1 MQRVVSDTPPMTR
14 TPAALIGSIRWNVW
28 GPPSLAVALVAALI
42 CLAAANVVVRANW
55 NEVVDGILWVD
66 RADAVTALEIAPG
79 EAGETAGIQVGD
91 LLLAIDD
98 ALVDST
104 ADVVAH
110 LHSGRVDAPLT
121 YTLLR
126 LGEEQMLE
134 VSLQPVLAGQT
145 QIYFVL
151 VGIGVFTLLVGTSVR
166 LRRPGKQ
173 ATLHFFWLTVAF
185 FGVFAFSFS
194 GRLDWLD
201 WIFYWAD
208 AISILVLA
216 PMFVHFALVFPERAP
231 GWIQERLGRLMLP
244 IVYAPA
250 VVLGLTQ
257 AVVLAGDATNGMFTT
272 RVEAVERLEFG
283 YLASCVVVGLALMIL
298 TLRRVPSVTS
308 KRQLR
313 WIVWGAVLGGLPFA
327 LGYAFP
333 WALGFN
339 SAPLELT
346 AIPLSLIPL
355 AFASAIV
362 QYRLRDV
369 EVIIK
374 RGLVYTAAVSAMVAI
389 YFVLSNLASAMF
401 LHEGDEHDSII
412 ALLATAV
419 VVLVA
424 SPVKNAIQSM
434 LDRAYYRDRYDYRRA
449 LVEFARDLNSDLDL
463 NRLAERLVNRVTETL
478 AIEHTVL
485 MLSPPEAAGAF
496 TPFHASGLVDA
507 ADWPSLER
515 ASSIGAR
522 LVGHHTVMLDDP
534 ASARRHPDTEV
545 ASWRERGIHYFVPCI
560 SEEGTIAV
568 LALGG
573 KPSGEPLSS
582 EDVALLSAVAG
593 QVATAIENGRLYTQL
608 QVKAAEV
615 DRIREFNENIVES
628 LNDGLVVLDLDD
640 RVVRWNAALERLYGV
655 THETAVGERLTDL
668 FDAAFTDRL
677 SQARGDQPDGTAL
690 YRVPLVS
697 RHEEEAHRLL
707 LNVALAPLRNPEGDT
722 SGTMIILEDITARVQ
737 LEEQLQLSDKM
748 ASIGLLAAGVAHEV
762 NTPLTGISSFTQLLL
777 ESTEPDDPRTPLLEK
792 IERQTFR
799 AAKIVNGLLNLARP
813 GGSDAAGPVDVNV
826 VINDVMVLLEHQLKT
841 ANIQIRRQLSA
852 APTVVQGIEFKLQQV
867 FLNLFLNARDA
878 MPTGGWLSVTSHV
891 EDGQAVIEVA
901 DTGTGISG
909 DAVTR
914 IYDPFFTTKAVGQGT
929 GLGLSITYGV
939 IQEHHGSIEC
949 KSEADEGT
957 RFIVTLPLPPR
968 QARANAHA

>member
-1 MQRVVSDTPPMTR
+1 MTR
-14 TPAALIGSIRWNVW
+14 TPAALIDRSRWKIW

-55 NEVVDGILWVD
+55 NEVVDGVLWVD
-66 RADAVTALEIAPG
+66 RPGGVTALEIGPG
-79 EAGETAGIQVGD
+79 EAGEAAGVQTGD
-91 LLLAIDD
+91 LLLAIDGRP
-98 ALVDST
+98 VDSA

-110 LHSGRVDAPLT
+110 LHGGQVDAPLT
-121 YTLLR
+121 YMLLR
-126 LGEEQMLE
+126 FGEQQLLE
-134 VSLQPVLAGQT
+134 VPLQPVPTGQT

-151 VGIGVFTLLVGTSVR
+151 VGIGVFTLLVGASVR

-173 ATLHFFWLTVAF
+173 ATLHFFWLSVAF

-194 GRLDWLD
+194 GRLDRLD
-201 WIFYWAD
+201 WVFYTAD

-244 IVYAPA
+244 VVYAPA

-257 AVVLAGDATNGMFTT
+257 AVVVAGDASGGVFTA
-272 RVEAVERLEFG
+272 RIEAVERLEFG
-283 YLASCVVVGLALMIL
+283 YLAACVVVGLALMIL

-313 WIVWGAVLGGLPFA
+313 WIVWGAILGGLPFA
-327 LGYAFP
+327 VGYAFP
-333 WALGFN
+333 WAFGFD
-339 SAPLELT
+339 SAPLDLT

-374 RGLVYTAAVSAMVAI
+374 RGLVYTAAVSAMVAL

-449 LVEFARDLNSDLDL
+449 LVGFARDLNSDLDL

-485 MLSPPEAAGAF
+485 LLAPPDRIGAF
-496 TPFHASGLVDA
+496 VPFHASGLVDA

-522 LVGHHTVMLDDP
+522 MVAHHTVMLDEP
-534 ASARRHPDTEV
+534 ASARRHPEDEV
-545 ASWRERGIHYFVPCI
+545 AFWRNRGLHYFVPCV

-582 EDVALLSAVAG
+582 EDVALLAAVAG
-593 QVATAIENGRLYTQL
+593 QVATAIENGRLFTQL

-640 RVVRWNAALERLYGV
+640 RVLRWNAALERLYGV
-655 THETAVGERLTDL
+655 THETAVGQPLTDL
-668 FDAAFTDRL
+668 FDATFTDRL
-677 SQARGDQPDGTAL
+677 RQARGDHPEGTAL
-690 YRVPLVS
+690 YRVPLIS
-697 RHEEEAHRLL
+697 RHDDEPQRLL
-707 LNVALAPLRNPEGDT
+707 LNAALAPLRTPEGDT
-722 SGTMIILEDITARVQ
+722 AGTMIILEDITARVQ

-762 NTPLTGISSFTQLLL
+762 NTPLTGISSFTQMLL
-777 ESTEPDDPRTPLLEK
+777 ESTESSDPRTPLLEK

-813 GGSDAAGPVDVNV
+813 GRSDAAGPVDINV
-826 VINDVMVLLEHQLKT
+826 VINDVMVLLEHQLQT
-841 ANIQIRRQLSA
+841 GNIHIQRELSA
-852 APTVVQGIEFKLQQV
+852 SPTVVQGVEFKLQQV

-878 MPTGGWLSVTSHV
+878 MPSGGSLSVTSHV
-891 EDGQAVIEVA
+891 EDGRAVIVVA
-901 DTGTGISG
+901 DTGTGISD
-909 DAVTR
+909 DALTR

-949 KSEADEGT
+949 KSEAGKGT
-957 RFIVTLPLPPR
+957 RFTVTLPLPPPR
-968 QARANAHA
+968 TAPRERAQAEF

>member
-1 MQRVVSDTPPMTR
+1 MTR
-14 TPAALIGSIRWNVW
+14 TPAALIVRSRWKIW

-55 NEVVDGILWVD
+55 NEVVDGVLWVD
-66 RADAVTALEIAPG
+66 RPGGVTALEIGPG
-79 EAGETAGIQVGD
+79 EAGEAAGVQTGD
-91 LLLAIDD
+91 LLLAIDGRP
-98 ALVDST
+98 VDSA

-110 LHSGRVDAPLT
+110 LHGGQVDAPLT
-121 YTLLR
+121 YMLLR
-126 LGEEQMLE
+126 FGEQQLLE
-134 VSLQPVLAGQT
+134 VPLQPVPTGQT

-151 VGIGVFTLLVGTSVR
+151 VGIGVFTLLVGASVR

-173 ATLHFFWLTVAF
+173 ATLHFFWLSVAF

-194 GRLDWLD
+194 GRLDRLD
-201 WIFYWAD
+201 WVFYTAD

-244 IVYAPA
+244 VVYAPA

-257 AVVLAGDATNGMFTT
+257 AVVVAGDASGGVFTAHI
-272 RVEAVERLEFG
+272 EAVERLEFG
-283 YLASCVVVGLALMIL
+283 YLAACVVVGLALMIL

-313 WIVWGAVLGGLPFA
+313 WIVWGAILGGLPFA
-327 LGYAFP
+327 VGYAFP
-333 WALGFN
+333 WAFGFD
-339 SAPLELT
+339 SAPLDLT

-374 RGLVYTAAVSAMVAI
+374 RGLVYTAAVSAMVAL

-401 LHEGDEHDSII
+401 LHEGDEHDSIL

-449 LVEFARDLNSDLDL
+449 LVGFARDLNSDLDL

-485 MLSPPEAAGAF
+485 LLAPPDRVGAF
-496 TPFHASGLVDA
+496 VPFHASGLVDA

-522 LVGHHTVMLDDP
+522 MVAHHTVMLDEP
-534 ASARRHPDTEV
+534 ASARRHPEDEV
-545 ASWRERGIHYFVPCI
+545 AFWRNRGLHYFVPCV

-582 EDVALLSAVAG
+582 EDVALLAAVAG
-593 QVATAIENGRLYTQL
+593 QVATAIENGRLFTQL

-640 RVVRWNAALERLYGV
+640 RVLRWNAALERLYGV
-655 THETAVGERLTDL
+655 THETAVGQPLTDL
-668 FDAAFTDRL
+668 FDATFTDRL
-677 SQARGDQPDGTAL
+677 RQARGDHPEGTAL
-690 YRVPLVS
+690 YRVPLIS
-697 RHEEEAHRLL
+697 RHDDEPQRLL
-707 LNVALAPLRNPEGDT
+707 LNAALAPLRTPEGDT
-722 SGTMIILEDITARVQ
+722 AGTMIILEDITARVQ

-762 NTPLTGISSFTQLLL
+762 NTPLTGISSFTQMLL
-777 ESTEPDDPRTPLLEK
+777 ESTESSDPRTPLLEK

-813 GGSDAAGPVDVNV
+813 GRSDAAGPVDINV
-826 VINDVMVLLEHQLKT
+826 VINDVMVLLEHQLQT
-841 ANIQIRRQLSA
+841 GNIHIQRELSA
-852 APTVVQGIEFKLQQV
+852 SPTVVQGVEFKLQQV

-878 MPTGGWLSVTSHV
+878 MPSGGSLSVTSHV
-891 EDGQAVIEVA
+891 EDGRAVIVVA
-901 DTGTGISG
+901 DTGTGISD
-909 DAVTR
+909 DALTR

-949 KSEADEGT
+949 KSEAGKGT
-957 RFIVTLPLPPR
+957 RFTVTLPLPPPR
-968 QARANAHA
+968 TAPRERAQAEF

>member
-1 MQRVVSDTPPMTR
+1 MTR
-14 TPAALIGSIRWNVW
+14 ISPLRLGLSRWKVW

-42 CLAAANVVVRANW
+42 CLAAANVVVQANW
-55 NEVVDGILWVD
+55 NEVVDGVLWVD
-66 RADAVTALEIAPG
+66 RDGGVAALEIGPG
-79 EAGETAGIQVGD
+79 EAGAAAGVEAGD
-91 LLLAIDD
+91 VLLAIDG
-98 ALVDST
+98 APIDSA
-104 ADVVAH
+104 ADVVVH
-110 LHSGRVDAPLT
+110 LHAGRVATPLT

-126 LGEEQMLE
+126 FGEQQLLE
-134 VSLQPVLAGQT
+134 VSLQPVPAGQT

-151 VGIGVFTLLVGTSVR
+151 VGIGVFTLLVGVSVR

-173 ATLHFFWLTVAF
+173 ATLHFFWLSVAF

-194 GRLDWLD
+194 GRLDRLD
-201 WIFYWAD
+201 WVFYTAD
-208 AISILVLA
+208 AISILLLA

-231 GWIQERLGRLMLP
+231 GWLQERLGRLLLP
-244 IVYAPA
+244 LVYAPA
-250 VVLGLTQ
+250 AVLGLTQ
-257 AVVLAGDATNGMFTT
+257 AVVVTGDASGGVFTT
-272 RVEAVERLEFG
+272 RIEAVERLEFG
-283 YLASCVVVGLALMIL
+283 YLAMCVVVGLALMIL

-313 WIVWGAVLGGLPFA
+313 WIVWGAILGGLPFA
-327 LGYAFP
+327 VGYAFP
-333 WALGFN
+333 WAFGFN
-339 SAPLELT
+339 SAPLDLT

-374 RGLVYTAAVSAMVAI
+374 RGLVYAAAVSAMVAL
-389 YFVLSNLASAMF
+389 YLVLSSLASAMF
-401 LHEGDEHDSII
+401 LHEGDQHDSVI

-449 LVEFARDLNSDLDL
+449 LVAFARDLNSDLDL

-485 MLSPPEAAGAF
+485 LLSPADRIGAF

-522 LVGHHTVMLDDP
+522 MVAHHTVMLDEP
-534 ASARRHPDTEV
+534 TSARRHPETE
-545 ASWRERGIHYFVPCI
+545 AAFWRDHGIHYFVPCVA
-560 SEEGTIAV
+560 EGGTIAV

-582 EDVALLSAVAG
+582 EDVALLAAVAG

-615 DRIREFNENIVES
+615 DRIREFNDNIVES
-628 LNDGLVVLDLDD
+628 LNDGLVVLDLDE
-640 RVVRWNAALERLYGV
+640 RVLRWNAALERLYGV
-655 THETAVGERLTDL
+655 THETAVGQLLTDL

-677 SQARGDQPDGTAL
+677 RQAQGDHPDGTAL
-690 YRVPLVS
+690 YRVPLLS
-697 RHEEEAHRLL
+697 RHEDGPQRLL
-707 LNVALAPLRNPEGDT
+707 LNAALAPLRNPDGEIAG
-722 SGTMIILEDITARVQ
+722 GMIILEDITARVH

-762 NTPLTGISSFTQLLL
+762 NTPLTGISSFTQMLL
-777 ESTEPDDPRTPLLEK
+777 EGTQPDDPRTPLLEK

-813 GGSDAAGPVDVNV
+813 GRSDAAGPVDINV
-826 VINDVMVLLEHQLKT
+826 VINDVMVLLEHQLET
-841 ANIQIRRQLSA
+841 SNIQIRRELSA
-852 APTVVQGIEFKLQQV
+852 TPTVVQGIEFKLQQV

-878 MPTGGWLSVTSHV
+878 MPNGGRLSVTSRV

-901 DTGTGISG
+901 DTGTGIAA
-909 DAVTR
+909 DALAR

-939 IQEHHGSIEC
+939 VQEHHGTIEC
-949 KSEADEGT
+949 KSDADEGT
-957 RFIVTLPLPPR
+957 RFIVTLPLPSR
-968 QARANAHA
+968 SQTREGAL